1 MESAERDWKKSYY
14 LPTPSDA
21 GVAGFRT
28 WMDEHA
34 GGGVK
39 WADGVRD
46 DESKMKPIAQRLERY
61 ERHTRHCRYCKAALR
76 ELGVLEERLVDF
88 SNAMLA
94 AGLVFGLGGAV
105 VGQEGPAVV
114 SLCLAGLAVNATES
128 VRDMQHGM
136 KTSVPRRGDPIPKL
150 W

>member
-1 MESAERDWKKSYY
+1 
-14 LPTPSDA
+14 
-21 GVAGFRT
+21 
-28 WMDEHA
+28 MDNHA

-39 WADGVRD
+39 WAEGVRD

-105 VGQEGPAVV
+105 VGQEGTGGGGRVPRGFGGQRHGVGAGHAARHEDVDSPPRRRHAQAVV
-114 SLCLAGLAVNATES
+114 
-128 VRDMQHGM
+128 RDSTR
-136 KTSVPRRGDPIPKL
+136 KIRGEMIVTFEGTL
-150 W
+150 Y